1 METFGKIVFTVL
13 AVVLSSF
20 YSAYVFMKLWLWFI
34 YPLSNNELT
43 FVNSL
48 GLFTIFKLLT
58 YSFAKEKSKEGKTFT
73 ENLVEAFFTSLVISS
88 LSLIMGKIL
97 SLFM

>member
-13 AVVLSSF
+13 AVVLGSF
-20 YSAYVFMKLWLWFI
+20 YSAYVLMKLWLWFI

-48 GLFTIFKLLT
+48 GLLTIFSLLT
-58 YSFAKEKSKEGKTFT
+58 HSFVKEKSQEEKSFT
-73 ENLVEAFFTSLVISS
+73 ENLVKTFFTNLVVASISLG
-88 LSLIMGKIL
+88 MGKVI